1 MLPLKEVATLAAARQ
16 MIPNAPV
23 SASRSVEIVAP
34 IAAVWNTL
42 TDVEG
47 WPKWYP
53 YLKGARLHGSFAS
66 GTRLTYGGLFKHDL
80 RLALV
85 EAPRFAMIYGTL
97 MGYIAITRWD
107 LAPLG
112 PAKTSVTFSESSDG
126 VLIGSLYSG
135 EKLGVHL
142 QTWLQKLRT
151 QMEAT

>member
-53 YLKGARLHGSFAS
+53 YLKAARLQGSFAP

-85 EAPRFAMIYGTL
+85 EAPRLAMIYGTL
-97 MGYIAITRWD
+97 MGYIAITRWISRLLNPQKRQSRFLSHRMD
-107 LAPLG
+107 SLSVPCTA
-112 PAKTSVTFSESSDG
+112 AKSWVSTCRPG
-126 VLIGSLYSG
+126 CKG
-135 EKLGVHL
+135 
-142 QTWLQKLRT
+142 
-151 QMEAT
+151 